1 MSSKHLQAGD
11 PKPAFDDTKKFR
23 IYSMKFCPFAQVGI
37 SYSHFD
43 LYTKLASS
51 IVVSPDNINMEATTM
66 SILLIRLA
74 FEN

>member
-1 MSSKHLQAGD
+1 MPTKHLQAGD

-23 IYSMKFCPFAQVGI
+23 IYSMRFCPFAQVGI

-51 IVVSPDNINMEATTM
+51 IVVSPDNINTEAIAM
-66 SILLIRLA
+66 SVLLIRLA
-74 FEN
+74 FES